1 MYKLQQQGNN
11 SNLVVIM
18 RFDALIHKYIRV
30 SEPMTRDEAVDIIF
44 KD

>member
-1 MYKLQQQGNN
+1 MYKLQQQGKN

-30 SEPMTRDEAVDIIF
+30 SDPMSREHAIDIIF

>member
-11 SNLVVIM
+11 NNLVVIM
-18 RFDALIHKYIRV
+18 RFDALIHRYVRV
-30 SEPMTRDEAVDIIF
+30 SDPMSRDAAIDIIF